1 MIYIMKMD
9 QAITTIKYKD
19 IHSSIVMQI
28 GMYQAL
34 ELLCTRKF
42 FLIFFYK
49 HLYII
54 EYYFC
59 FIKGKND

>member
-9 QAITTIKYKD
+9 QAITNIKYKD

-42 FLIFFYK
+42 FLIFF
-49 HLYII
+49 L
-54 EYYFC
+54 
-59 FIKGKND
+59 

>member
-1 MIYIMKMD
+1 MTYIMKMD
-9 QAITTIKYKD
+9 QAITNIKYKD
-19 IHSSIVMQI
+19 IHSIVMQI

-34 ELLCTRKF
+34 ELCTRKF
-42 FLIFFYK
+42 FFLFFYK

-59 FIKGKND
+59 FIKGNND